1 MEWILSIAEWSKTTI
16 EQAGA
21 NPVAIP
27 LAFLLG
33 LASAIGS
40 ACCTLPVFG
49 AIVGYAG
56 TRETSDRRSSLLGA
70 LFFMIGTIIALI
82 ILGIV
87 AGMIGQVAQDTLGKY
102 WKLFAG
108 LAAIVFGLATLKL
121 IPFKLSFKGE
131 GFSSERKHGMLGVA
145 IAGLVMGGAVSA
157 CSLGCNP
164 GIFIII
170 GVAVLQGYTFWM
182 LGVLLA
188 YSIGFSLP
196 LAALILGV
204 SLGRSAVKVKKAEL
218 GIRFVAGV
226 LLIGAGFYFL
236 STF

>member
-1 MEWILSIAEWSKTTI
+1 MGWILSIAELAKTTLD
-16 EQAGA
+16 QAGTS
-21 NPVAIP
+21 PVAIP

-33 LASAIGS
+33 LASAIAS

-56 TRETSDRRSSLLGA
+56 TRDAADKRSNLLTA
-70 LFFMIGTIIALI
+70 LFFMLGTIIALM

-87 AGMIGQVAQDTLGKY
+87 AGMIGQVAQSTLGKY
-102 WKLFAG
+102 WKVFAG
-108 LAAIVFGLATLKL
+108 MAAIVFGLATLKL
-121 IPFKLSFKGE
+121 IPFDFSVKGD
-131 GFSSERKHGMLGVA
+131 SSSSKQKRGLLGVA
-145 IAGLVMGGAVSA
+145 IAGIVMGGAVSV

-196 LAALILGV
+196 LAALVLGV
-204 SLGRSAVKVKKAEL
+204 SFGRSALGAKTEF
-218 GIRFVAGV
+218 GIRIVAGI

-236 STF
+236 NTF

>member
-21 NPVAIP
+21 SPIAIP

-56 TRETSDRRSSLLGA
+56 TRETSDKRSSLLGA
-70 LFFMIGTIIALI
+70 LFFMIGTIVALI

-87 AGMIGQVAQDTLGKY
+87 AGMIGQAAQSILGKY
-102 WKLFAG
+102 WKIFAG
-108 LAAIVFGLATLKL
+108 LAAIIFGLMTLKL
-121 IPFKLSFKGE
+121 IPFNFSVKGSNDP
-131 GFSSERKHGMLGVA
+131 GRKRGLLGVA
-145 IAGLVMGGAVSA
+145 IAGLVMGGAVSV

-182 LGVLLA
+182 LGVLIA

-196 LAALILGV
+196 LAALVLGV
-204 SLGRSAVKVKKAEL
+204 SFGRSTFRVKKAEF
-218 GIRFVAGV
+218 GIRVVAGI
-226 LLIGAGFYFL
+226 LLIVAGFYFL